1 MKQYYVYLTTNLVN
15 NKKYIGQHYGEVT
28 DSYIGSGSILK
39 KQLRNME
46 KTILKK
52 NTRDM

>member
-39 KQLRNME
+39 KAIE
-46 KTILKK
+46 KYGKNNFKK
-52 NTRDM
+52 KY